1 MTRPGR
7 HSSQPKYQHVFE
19 HLRREILSGQY
30 QTGQKIPS
38 EAHLEKR
45 FGASRITIGRAV
57 RDLCH
62 QGLVERRA
70 GSGTFVR
77 PQPDTSRIKELSFG
91 LLIPDLGQTDIF
103 ESICQGLAEAPAAQE
118 HTLAWL
124 KAPPNS
130 AGMSLEEKAW
140 FLCQQAIARQV
151 SGVFFTPLETVSAS
165 SPEEPWATNTRIVQA
180 LEKVGIPVVLLDRDI
195 VPFPGRSGFDR
206 VGIDNWQAGL
216 AATSHL
222 LDQGGCQRPLF
233 LASSRSA
240 ASSVEER
247 IAGFRAAVTARGLGC
262 ERWQV
267 QRLDLEDGS
276 ALRDMLRSHRPEAVV
291 CANDRTAA
299 RLMQAALAEG
309 LRVPGDLRIIGLD
322 DVPYAGL
329 LPVPLTT
336 LRQPCRE
343 IGCTAMQ
350 TMLDRLANPA
360 QPARQVLL
368 STTLVVRFSC
378 GASQS

>member
-77 PQPDTSRIKELSFG
+77 PPPDAPRKDALSFG

-103 ESICQGLAEAPAAQE
+103 ESICQGLADAPASQE
-118 HTLAWL
+118 HSLVWL
-124 KAPPNS
+124 KAAPGP
-130 AGMSLEEKAW
+130 GDMSLAERAW
-140 FLCQQAIARQV
+140 FLCQQAIARRV
-151 SGVFFTPLETVSAS
+151 SGVFFAPLEAVSATA
-165 SPEEPWATNTRIVQA
+165 PGEPWTTNARIAQA
-180 LEKVGIPVVLLDRDI
+180 LGEAGIPMVLLDRDI
-195 VPFPGRSGFDR
+195 VPFPGRSSFDL
-206 VGIDNWQAGL
+206 VGIDNWRAGL

-222 LDQGGCQRPLF
+222 LNQGCQRPLF
-233 LASSRSA
+233 LGSSRSV

-247 IAGFRAAVTARGLGC
+247 IAGFRAAVTAAGLVC
-262 ERWQV
+262 EDWQI
-267 QRLDLEDGS
+267 QRVDLESGS
-276 ALRDMLRSHRPEAVV
+276 ALRDMVRHHRPGAVI
-291 CANDRTAA
+291 CANDRAAA

-309 LRVPGDLRIIGLD
+309 LQIPGDMRIIGLD
-322 DVPYAGL
+322 DIPYAGL

-343 IGCTAMQ
+343 IGYAAMQ
-350 TMLDRLANPA
+350 TMLERLANPA
-360 QPARQVLL
+360 GPPRQVLL
-368 STTLVVRFSC
+368 NAALVVRTSC
-378 GASQS
+378 GASQA